1 MKNEPNYGLLAGVC
15 LAGVLAASSASAV
28 TYTGSSGSLAASVDF
43 SINGSG
49 QLVVTL
55 SNTSGSDA
63 LNNPDLLGAVFFDLA
78 GNPALT
84 PVSGVLNTGSHIFV
98 GGVQQSDAVIGGEW
112 AYGSSL
118 SGAPLGAKQG
128 ISGVGFGLSYN
139 SLFPGGPLP
148 NDGGSPPDGPAYS
161 LTSAGDNTSTGNG
174 VMTTVGII
182 KSSVVFTLSG
192 LPANFNLNTGIA
204 DVNFQY
210 GTSLTDAP
218 NVPGLPPQGGLP
230 DGGSTVLL
238 LGSALSGLGL
248 IRRKLK

>member
-112 AYGSSL
+112 AYWRGPFGGPPRGKKRVVWGGVGL
-118 SGAPLGAKQG
+118 GFKNIFFLGAPPPTLRG
-128 ISGVGFGLSYN
+128 
-139 SLFPGGPLP
+139 
-148 NDGGSPPDGPAYS
+148 PPDRPP
-161 LTSAGDNTSTGNG
+161 
-174 VMTTVGII
+174 
-182 KSSVVFTLSG
+182 LS
-192 LPANFNLNTGIA
+192 
-204 DVNFQY
+204 
-210 GTSLTDAP
+210 
-218 NVPGLPPQGGLP
+218 
-230 DGGSTVLL
+230 
-238 LGSALSGLGL
+238 
-248 IRRKLK
+248 

>member
-182 KSSVVFTLSG
+182 KSSVVF
-192 LPANFNLNTGIA
+192 NLNVSGCFNFITLA
-204 DVNFQY
+204 DSLVFQW
-210 GTSLTDAP
+210 GTSLTEGAGG
-218 NVPGLPPQGGLP
+218 PGLPPQGSVP
-230 DGGSTVLL
+230 DGGTTAVLL
-238 LGSALSGLGL
+238 GAVLSGFALL
-248 IRRKLK
+248 RRKVS